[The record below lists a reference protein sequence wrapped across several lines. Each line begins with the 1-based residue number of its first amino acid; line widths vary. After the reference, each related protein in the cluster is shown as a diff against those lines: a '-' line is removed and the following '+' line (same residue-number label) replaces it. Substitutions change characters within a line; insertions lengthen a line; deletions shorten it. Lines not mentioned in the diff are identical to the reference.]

1 MSSKD
6 LLKSILESFYGNGEH
21 CISYLSLT
29 DRLMNEV
36 QNVLDDDVV
45 AIDLKYDFE
54 PLKPFL
60 EIVKEEKPEKRFLDK
75 ILYNAQAETFKSYF
89 KNGVVKERKDL
100 ILFDEVFYE
109 KIRIREAILEL
120 LKKYATRNIVV
131 LNAHLMSEESIL
143 ILRELEKETISGKI
157 LFLFNGFRLEE
168 YPEYIREFVQ
178 DITGKQNY
186 YSIDSEEDFEERFF
200 SKKERLNIEYE
211 NLKTA
216 LKNQRLFL
224 DLSSAYNIVK
234 RIETDS
240 VLRNYEKSESREI
253 YMEMGLICFLKGDLD
268 LANCY
273 FINATETDV
282 GDELELFANFYMAFV
297 AYRKNMHSVALRY
310 VSKIRQLLKIN
321 PHQDMEA
328 LNEMMDY
335 IIAVRVRDEYSFEAY
350 VNVIKL
356 LEERGY
362 VNVKLYAA
370 LVIPWK
376 IFYDK
381 NLRSNMFEQVKKT
394 LKQAESVDNIYAVS
408 AACHW
413 MGISL
418 TQEGKKEE
426 AYEWYNKC
434 RELRKNMNELSAIIK
449 VTNGLAYEYL
459 IDSNYEKAYDLINGF
474 IVDLLESNDYPEI
487 IITLG
492 NIGRALFYARNFDV
506 AYEIF
511 QEIINLLI
519 IFELQDVSFNSFL
532 PEYNDIVIYKS
543 IIDFFRGEYTRA
555 KMNLYNVT
563 HNEKSIT
570 PVEEILKVFLKSC
583 VELNE
588 GDLAK
593 SMATFEEGIVE
604 YYTVGYSQEHRL
616 SFMYYEYALLLKKS
630 GYEKESEIYL
640 KRGFEL
646 ASKYN
651 LVYYT
656 QKKNKISIF
665 DYLEN
670 VKRLEPLKLDLKA
683 LEEKAEKDRL
693 LNQLNKRL
701 RDSQFLNK
709 LISYSMDIFS
719 EQKYV
724 SNASQAVFDYTTCDA
739 VFIAEKNAKGWE
751 IRASSLRGEIE
762 APSKDL
768 WNELLKQ
775 TSNVTPE
782 HIKRGNDRD
791 ILFINLS
798 KFEFTGGIIIYL
810 QRKLWLSAEEMNT
823 LNLAVNN
830 IQSQL
835 VMFKQNQR
843 LTMISSTDPLSQL
856 KNRHALQEHLAIESE
871 LLERYEKK
879 NPGSMYESIAFMDM
893 DNFKYY
899 NDTFGHEAGDLLI
912 SCMGKLLNEIFRKV
926 DFVSRY
932 GGDEFVIVLPRT
944 TTLEAKRSG
953 ERLYEALEKEKN
965 FIPALEKL
973 LNRNVKIPDNK
984 KLGFS
989 IGICCTT
996 DNNDVTNIE
1005 ETMIKADKALYYSKQ
1020 HKKGTI
1026 TIWSDIKD
1034 KIDITGETSRI
1045 SIKE

>member
-1 MSSKD
+1 MSSKE
-6 LLKSILESFYGNGEH
+6 LLKSILNDFFKSSEH
-21 CISYLSLT
+21 SISYISLT
-29 DRLMNEV
+29 ERLMGDIKA
-36 QNVLDDDVV
+36 VLDDDIVV
-45 AIDLKYDFE
+45 IDLKDNFE

-60 EIVKEEKPEKRFLDK
+60 EIVKAEKPEKKLIDK
-75 ILYNAQAETFKSYF
+75 LVYKAQSETFKSYF
-89 KNGVVKERKDL
+89 KKGVVSERKDL
-100 ILFDEVFYE
+100 ILYDEVFYE
-109 KIRIREAILEL
+109 KIRIREAVLGL
-120 LKKYATRNIVV
+120 LQKYAVKKFVV
-131 LNAHLMSEESIL
+131 LNAHLMSEEAIQV
-143 ILRELEKETISGKI
+143 LRELENVKITGKI
-157 LFLFNGFRLEE
+157 AFLFNGLRLEE

-178 DITGKQNY
+178 NFTGKLNY
-186 YSIDSEEDFEERFF
+186 YTIDSEEDFEDKFF
-200 SKKERLNIEYE
+200 SKKERLRIEY
-211 NLKTA
+211 NDLKKT
-216 LKNQRLFL
+216 LRNQRLFL

-240 VLRNYEKSESREI
+240 VLRNYEKHESREI
-253 YMEMGLICFLKGDLD
+253 YMEMGLICFLKNDLD

-282 GDELELFANFYMAFV
+282 GDELEFYANFYMAFV
-297 AYRKNMHSVALRY
+297 AYRKNMYSVALRY
-310 VSKIRQLLKIN
+310 VSKINQLLKNN
-321 PHQDMEA
+321 PNPDIQA
-328 LNEMMDY
+328 LNAMMDY
-335 IIAVRVRDEYSFEAY
+335 IIAVRISDEYSFETY

-376 IFYDK
+376 IFFDK
-381 NLRSNMFEQVKKT
+381 NLRGLMFEKVKDT
-394 LKQAESVDNIYAVS
+394 LKQSEEADNVFAVS

-418 TQEGKKEE
+418 TQDGRKEE

-459 IDSNYEKAYDLINGF
+459 IDSNYKKSYDLINSF
-474 IVDLLESNDYPEI
+474 IVKLLESGDYPEI

-492 NIGRALFYARNFDV
+492 NIGRALFYARNFDE

-543 IIDFFRGEYTRA
+543 IIDFFRGEFTRA

-570 PVEEILKVFLKSC
+570 PVEEILKSFLKSC
-583 VELNE
+583 VELGE
-588 GDLAK
+588 GELKK
-593 SMATFEEGIVE
+593 SMATFEEGIKD
-604 YYTVGYSQEHRL
+604 YYKLGYSQEHRL
-616 SFMYYEYALLLKKS
+616 SFMFYEYALLLKKADH
-630 GYEKESEIYL
+630 EKESEIYL
-640 KRGFEL
+640 KRGFDL
-646 ASKYN
+646 AKQYN
-651 LVYYT
+651 LEYYT
-656 QKKNKISIF
+656 QKKNKVTIF

-670 VKRLEPLKLDLKA
+670 VKRLEPLKLDLQA
-683 LEEKAEKDRL
+683 LDAKAEKDRL

-739 VFIAEKNAKGWE
+739 VFIAEKNAKGWH
-751 IRASSLRGEIE
+751 ILANSLRGEIE
-762 APSKDL
+762 EPSKEL

-843 LTMISSTDPLSQL
+843 LTMISSTDQLSQL
-856 KNRHALQEHLAIESE
+856 KNRHALQEHIAIESE

-879 NPGSMYESIAFMDM
+879 SPGSMYDSIAFMDL

-912 SCMGKLLNEIFRKV
+912 SCMGKLLNDIFRKV
-926 DFVSRY
+926 DFVARY

-989 IGICCTT
+989 MGICCTS
-996 DNNDVTNIE
+996 DNEDVTNIE

-1020 HKKGTI
+1020 HKKGSI

-1034 KIDITGETSRI
+1034 KIDITDETSRI

>member
-1 MSSKD
+1 MSSKE
-6 LLKSILESFYGNGEH
+6 LLKSILNDFFQSSEH
-21 CISYLSLT
+21 SISYISLT
-29 DRLMNEV
+29 ERLMGDIKA
-36 QNVLDDDVV
+36 VLDDDIVV
-45 AIDLKYDFE
+45 IDLKDNFE

-60 EIVKEEKPEKRFLDK
+60 EIVKAEKPEKKLLEK
-75 ILYNAQAETFKSYF
+75 LVYKAQSETFKSYF
-89 KNGVVKERKDL
+89 KKGVVSERKDL
-100 ILFDEVFYE
+100 ILYDEVFYE
-109 KIRIREAILEL
+109 KIRIREAVLGL
-120 LKKYATRNIVV
+120 LQKYAVKKFVV
-131 LNAHLMSEESIL
+131 LNAHLMSEEAIQV
-143 ILRELEKETISGKI
+143 LRELENVKITGKI
-157 LFLFNGFRLEE
+157 AFLFNGLRLEE
-168 YPEYIREFVQ
+168 YPEYIREFAQ
-178 DITGKQNY
+178 NFTGKLNY
-186 YSIDSEEDFEERFF
+186 YTIDSEEDFEDKFF
-200 SKKERLNIEYE
+200 PKKERLRIEY
-211 NLKTA
+211 NDLKKT
-216 LKNQRLFL
+216 LRNQRLFL

-240 VLRNYEKSESREI
+240 VLRNYEKHESREI
-253 YMEMGLICFLKGDLD
+253 YMEMGMICFLKNDLD

-273 FINATETDV
+273 FINATEIDV
-282 GDELELFANFYMAFV
+282 GDELEFYANFYMAFV
-297 AYRKNMHSVALRY
+297 AFRKNMYSVALRY
-310 VSKIRQLLKIN
+310 VSKINQLLKNN
-321 PHQDMEA
+321 PNPDIQA
-328 LNEMMDY
+328 LNAMMDY
-335 IIAVRVRDEYSFEAY
+335 IIAVRISDEYSFETY

-362 VNVKLYAA
+362 VNVKLYTA

-376 IFYDK
+376 IFFDK
-381 NLRSNMFEQVKKT
+381 KLRGLMFKKVKDALEQSEE
-394 LKQAESVDNIYAVS
+394 ADNVFAVS

-434 RELRKNMNELSAIIK
+434 RELRKDMNELSAIIK

-459 IDSNYEKAYDLINGF
+459 IDSNYKKSYDLINSF
-474 IVDLLESNDYPEI
+474 IVKLLESGDYPEI

-492 NIGRALFYARNFDV
+492 NVGRALFYARNFDE

-543 IIDFFRGEYTRA
+543 IIDFFRGEFTRA

-570 PVEEILKVFLKSC
+570 PVEEILKSFLKAC
-583 VELNE
+583 VELGE
-588 GDLAK
+588 GELEK
-593 SMATFEEGIVE
+593 SMATFEEGIVD
-604 YYTVGYSQEHRL
+604 YYKLGYSQEHRL
-616 SFMYYEYALLLKKS
+616 SFMYYEYALLLKKADH
-630 GYEKESEIYL
+630 EKESETYL
-640 KRGFEL
+640 KRGFDL
-646 ASKYN
+646 AKQYN
-651 LVYYT
+651 LEYYT
-656 QKKNKISIF
+656 QKKNKVTVF

-670 VKRLEPLKLDLKA
+670 VKRFEPLKLDLQA
-683 LEEKAEKDRL
+683 LGAKAEKDRL

-724 SNASQAVFDYTTCDA
+724 SNAAQAVFDYTTCDA
-739 VFIAEKNAKGWE
+739 VFIAEKNAKGWH
-751 IRASSLRGEIE
+751 ILANSLRGEIE
-762 APSKDL
+762 EPSKDL

-843 LTMISSTDPLSQL
+843 LTMISSTDQLSQL
-856 KNRHALQEHLAIESE
+856 KNRHALQEHIAIESE

-879 NPGSMYESIAFMDM
+879 NPGSMYDSIAFMDL

-912 SCMGKLLNEIFRKV
+912 SCMGKLLNDIFRKV
-926 DFVSRY
+926 DFVARY

-989 IGICCTT
+989 IGICCTS
-996 DNNDVTNIE
+996 DNDDVTNIE

-1020 HKKGTI
+1020 NKKGTI

-1034 KIDITGETSRI
+1034 KIVITDETSRI